1 MGQKIVIFQ
10 TDGIHFIDA
19 APDITQFNNTRRG
32 ADRVTRYVNVSQTDA
47 GDTGNELYI
56 SYVWRAWVRRTN
68 Y

>member
-1 MGQKIVIFQ
+1 MGQKIIIFK
-10 TDGIHFIDA
+10 TYRIHFTDA

-56 SYVWRAWVRRTN
+56 SYILRAWVR
-68 Y
+68 